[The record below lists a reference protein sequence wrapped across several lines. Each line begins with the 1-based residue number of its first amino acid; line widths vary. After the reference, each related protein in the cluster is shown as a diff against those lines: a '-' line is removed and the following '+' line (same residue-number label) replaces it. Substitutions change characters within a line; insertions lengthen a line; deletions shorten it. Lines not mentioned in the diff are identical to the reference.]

1 MISDEALSMA
11 AAEYEQALLS
21 SLPEACECDHSF
33 SPKFEKKMRHLCHKA
48 KYAPAYSALKR
59 IACAVIAI
67 ILCGSMLL
75 MLDADVRAAVI
86 GLAKRAYQSYNMY
99 FFEGEAG
106 EDPTSQVY
114 GFETVPEGYIYLDRM
129 DTDSG
134 ATILY
139 MREDGKYLDFS
150 WYTSESGTLFI
161 GGYEYDLSQVMVSG
175 KPADLYIAKDPA
187 HSNTIV
193 WENAERNTLFQLTGY
208 FEKDSLI
215 QLAESICPIHD
226 TKK

>member
-1 MISDEALSMA
+1 MISDEALSTA

-21 SLPEACECDHSF
+21 SLPETSECDHSF
-33 SPKFEKKMRHLCHKA
+33 SPRFEKKMRHLAHKA

-67 ILCGSMLL
+67 ILCGSLLL

-86 GLAKRAYQSYNMY
+86 SWTKKTYQSYNMY
-99 FFEGEAG
+99 FFTGVADENPA
-106 EDPTSQVY
+106 SQSY
-114 GFETVPEGYIYLDRM
+114 GFEKIPEGYTFVDRM

-134 ATILY
+134 TTILY
-139 MREDGKYLDFS
+139 ADQYGKYLDFS
-150 WYTSESGTLFI
+150 WYTSDSGILFV
-161 GGYEYDLSQVMVSG
+161 GGYEYDHSQVMVSG

-208 FEKDSLI
+208 FEKNSLI